1 MCAKPAWLIFV
12 TFFCIVQNVHGQ
24 TALRDSAL
32 KNDAVDVYNA
42 VMANQLEFYNGAEY
56 KLYPIAYK
64 GSAYFEEKNHCTPS
78 LIRYN
83 GTWYKNVPVLYD
95 LYNDLMVGAMHDSLY
110 VLRADK
116 LTDLYLL
123 NHHFI
128 NLTQASA
135 GKLTPGYYDILYNS
149 KSQVLVKRART
160 VQNNV
165 TQQGVEVIYENKDV
179 IYIKK
184 GNNYYEV
191 SSKGSVLDV
200 FNDRKKQLKQ
210 YLNDNNI
217 RYGSDKEGSVVR
229 LTRYYDQLTN

>member
-1 MCAKPAWLIFV
+1 MYAKPAWLIFLI
-12 TFFCIVQNVHGQ
+12 FFCIAQNVHGQ
-24 TALRDSAL
+24 TASRDSTL
-32 KNDAVDVYNA
+32 KNDAVDAYNA

-56 KLYPIAYK
+56 KLYPNAYK
-64 GSAYFEEKNHCTPS
+64 GSPYFEEKNHCTPS